1 MMSGIKELLK
11 DSCIFLRDIWYATE
25 DFFEFKV
32 WPHRLEWIVGLTGL
46 LTAFNILLLF
56 HILFNVEVGCITE

>member
-56 HILFNVEVGCITE
+56 HILFNVELGGITE

>member
-56 HILFNVEVGCITE
+56 HILFNVELGWITE